1 MDRISRIVEGRLAW
15 EVARFG
21 FPLALGMALQTTFN
35 LVDAYLIAQLPAAEV
50 GPAMGALGICDQ
62 LAALGTI
69 LSYGITTGATSIL
82 SLRAGA
88 GDEAGVRRV
97 AWQSTLL
104 VAALGAVFL
113 VIGVGFAEPI
123 VRSVVGAKGE
133 VASLA
138 ARTLRISVG
147 GSFTI
152 FFLLHLT
159 GIQRALGSAK
169 TPVALLV
176 LGNVVNVVLA
186 MVLIFGS
193 GPAPRGLGWA
203 SDLAAALHLPRLGM
217 IGAAWATVI
226 ARAIVLVPNVAVVAK
241 RFGLF
246 VPPRGARGPDRT
258 ELARIVS
265 IAWPSSTQ
273 FAVRILSMLLT
284 SSLVARAFTTD
295 ADQIASTAMGLVFR
309 LDTFALFVGMGWGS
323 AAQTFVGQNL
333 GAGHR
338 ARARRAG
345 AIAAAYDAL
354 SNVVIAAVAAL
365 WGARLLALFDD
376 DPAPLAIATRYL
388 AIVAPAYIGLGM
400 GIVLGS
406 AMAGAGATATTL
418 RVDLAIV
425 LGVQTPLSIAVVASG
440 GSLPALFACV
450 ATAHVASAIAYGGV
464 YARGRWSE
472 MIRA

>member
-1 MDRISRIVEGRLAW
+1 MNRVARIVEGRLAW
-15 EVARFG
+15 EVFRFG

-69 LSYGITTGATSIL
+69 LSYGVTTGATSLL

-88 GDEAGVRRV
+88 GDHEGVRRI

-104 VAALGAVFL
+104 VALLGAIFAVL
-113 VIGVGFAEPI
+113 GLGLAEPI
-123 VRSVVGAKGE
+123 VRGVVGAKGE

-176 LGNVVNVVLA
+176 FGNVVNVVLA
-186 MVLIFGS
+186 IVLIFGP

-203 SDLAAALHLPRLGM
+203 TSLASALHVPRLGM
-217 IGAAWATVI
+217 IGAAWATVL
-226 ARAIVLVPNVAVVAK
+226 ARALVLAPNVLVVAK

-246 VPPRGARGPDRT
+246 VPPRGQRGPDLT
-258 ELARIVS
+258 ELRRIAA

-273 FAVRILSMLLT
+273 FAVRIVSMLLT
-284 SSLVARAFTTD
+284 SSLVARAFTTES
-295 ADQIASTAMGLVFR
+295 DQIASTAMGLVFR

-333 GAGHR
+333 GAGHL

-345 AIAAAYDAL
+345 VVAAMYDAA

-365 WGARLLALFDD
+365 FGARILGLFDD

-388 AIVAPAYIGLGM
+388 SIVAPAYLGLGI

-406 AMAGAGATATTL
+406 AMTGAGATATTL

-425 LGVQTPLSIAVVASG
+425 LGVQAPLSVAVVMSG

-450 ATAHVASAIAYGGV
+450 AVAHVASALAYAGV